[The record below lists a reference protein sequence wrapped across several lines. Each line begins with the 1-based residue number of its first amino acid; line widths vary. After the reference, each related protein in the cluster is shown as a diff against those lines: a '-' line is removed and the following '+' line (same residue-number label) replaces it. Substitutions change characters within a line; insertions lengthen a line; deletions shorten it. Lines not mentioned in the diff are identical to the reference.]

1 MDKIHQETLAVNN
14 SDNQHSSEEA
24 FIEDFTTE
32 NYRKLLQLASLKYK
46 IVSYENILFEEQFVL
61 WRHDCDFSLNR
72 SLKLAEIEA
81 QEGVRCTYF
90 INPHCEFYNLLEASQ
105 AKLVEQILGL
115 GHAIGLHFDAGF
127 HGTTNE
133 AELEESIAF
142 EALLFERYFG
152 ANPVAFSFHNPNE
165 ALLAYEEDSYGGL
178 LNCYSR
184 KFKDE
189 IPYCSDS
196 NGYWRF
202 RRLREVLE
210 TGENFCL
217 QVLTHPTWWQDKPM
231 LPMERI
237 DRCIKG
243 RSEAVRRQYVQQ
255 LQNMGRKNIGNDGA
269 EE

>member
-1 MDKIHQETLAVNN
+1 MIK
-14 SDNQHSSEEA
+14 SDNHPLNEEA
-24 FIEDFTTE
+24 FIEDFTTDQF
-32 NYRKLLQLASLKYK
+32 RKLLQLAQVNYQF
-46 IVSYENILFEEQFVL
+46 VSYENIPFGERFIL
-61 WRHDCDFSLNR
+61 WRHDCDYSLNR
-72 SLKLAEIEA
+72 AFKLAEIEA
-81 QEGVRCTYF
+81 QEGVCSTYF
-90 INPHCEFYNLLEASQ
+90 INPHCEFYNLLEAGQ

-127 HGTTNE
+127 QRTTNE
-133 AELEESIAF
+133 AELEEQIAI
-142 EALLFERYFG
+142 EISL
-152 ANPVAFSFHNPNE
+152 AFSFHNPNE
-165 ALLAYEEDSYGGL
+165 ALLAYEEDSYGGS

-210 TGENFCL
+210 TGVNFCL
-217 QVLTHPTWWQDKPM
+217 QVLTHPAWWQDKPM

-255 LQNMGRKNIGNDGA
+255 LRTMGRKNIGNDGA